1 MEFAGDDVIEDVEE
15 AADTGDDVVEDVDE
29 AAVAETISL
38 RTSRRSRRANAAQKT
53 LDHPR
58 AGSKD
63 ASGVMETPLTRLP
76 LHDGQHG

>member
-15 AADTGDDVVEDVDE
+15 AADTGDDVVDE